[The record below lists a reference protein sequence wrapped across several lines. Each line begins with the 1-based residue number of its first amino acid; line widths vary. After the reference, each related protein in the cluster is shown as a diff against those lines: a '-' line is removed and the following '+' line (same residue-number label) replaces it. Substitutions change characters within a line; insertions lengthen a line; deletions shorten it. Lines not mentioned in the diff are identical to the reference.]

1 MGNELDNPILT
12 KNSLD
17 EETQFIKFGLSSVQ
31 GWKTQMEEYNFFIT
45 DIFPNTDKKID
56 IFGLFSGEGGPEVAK
71 YICNIFPEKIK
82 SNNNFKEGKYP
93 EAIKEIFLE
102 VDNSLNTEN
111 GKLELLKIQQE
122 FKLNEIEEKDLIN
135 KTCGEG
141 DELPERELEQIKCI
155 KDLLNPR
162 NLSNYNISFFSGCSG
177 LVLII
182 TNDKIFV
189 ANIGNTRCIPIDNN
203 LEVITEKVN
212 KVNTTSDE
220 AEKNRL
226 KNSQNFKEKK
236 IYEEFI
242 EISRGFGFFEYKENK
257 WLKPEDQA
265 ISSEPEIIEL
275 NYDQVKY
282 LIIGSNGLFEQVD
295 KNNNEDIFYNKCYR
309 NLAEYFLEKI
319 NDNKKNKKISRFI
332 EEYFDKIIPK
342 NKNPNIFVQYQ
353 NYMSNISC
361 AIIELLPRPKII
373 IENKEENKNEN
384 SNENNNKESQKQ
396 KVENFKKLNSNN
408 KSMKNIFSFSKKKD
422 NNTSSK
428 NTEQS
433 KFSKNDKKG
442 KKLESSSSF
451 TNIFKKK

>member
-82 SNNNFKEGKYP
+82 SNNNFKEGKYQ
-93 EAIKEIFLE
+93 EAIKETFLE

-111 GKLELLKIQQE
+111 GKLELLKIQKE

-189 ANIGNTRCIPIDNN
+189 ANIGNIRCIPIDNN

>member
-12 KNSLD
+12 KNSID
-17 EETQFIKFGLSSVQ
+17 KETLYIKLGSSCIQ
-31 GWKTQMEEYNFFIT
+31 GWKTRMEEYNFFLT

-71 YICNIFPEKIK
+71 YICNNFYDKLK

-93 EAIKEIFLE
+93 EALKETFIEL
-102 VDNSLNTEN
+102 DNSLNTEK
-111 GKLELLKIQQE
+111 GKQELNKIQKE
-122 FKLNEIEEKDLIN
+122 FKLDEKEEINLIN
-135 KTCGEG
+135 KTCGNG
-141 DELPERELEQIKCI
+141 DCLPERELEQIKCI

-182 TNDKIFV
+182 TNDKIYI
-189 ANIGNTRCIPIDNN
+189 ASIGNIRCIPIDNN

-212 KVNTTSDE
+212 KINTITDE
-220 AEKNRL
+220 SEKNRI
-226 KNSQNFKEKK
+226 KFSKEFKEKK

-265 ISSEPEIIEL
+265 ISSEPDIIEI
-275 NYDQVKY
+275 NYEQCKY
-282 LIIGSNGLFEQVD
+282 LIIGSKGLFEQG
-295 KNNNEDIFYNKCYR
+295 NNDDNIFYNKCNR

-319 NDNKKNKKISRFI
+319 NNDKEKKLSKII

-342 NKNPNIFVQYQ
+342 KRNKNIFIQYE

-361 AIIELLPRPKII
+361 AIIQLFPRPKIKENI
-373 IENKEENKNEN
+373 IEENKNADDN
-384 SNENNNKESQKQ
+384 NINKLNEKQ
-396 KVENFKKLNSNN
+396 KMENFKKLSSNN
-408 KSMKNIFSFSKKKD
+408 KSMKNLFSFMKKNNNNVQNEGEQNKLSK
-422 NNTSSK
+422 T
-428 NTEQS
+428 
-433 KFSKNDKKG
+433 DKKG

-451 TNIFKKK
+451 TNIFKRKQNK

>member
-12 KNSLD
+12 KNSTD
-17 EETQFIKFGLSSVQ
+17 KETLYIKLGSSCIQ
-31 GWKTQMEEYNFFIT
+31 GWKTQMEEYNFFLT

-71 YICNIFPEKIK
+71 YICNNFGDKLK

-93 EAIKEIFLE
+93 EALKETFIEL
-102 VDNSLNTEN
+102 DNSLNTEK
-111 GKLELLKIQQE
+111 GKQELNKIQKE
-122 FKLNEIEEKDLIN
+122 FKLDENEEINLIN
-135 KTCGEG
+135 KTCGNG
-141 DELPERELEQIKCI
+141 DCLPERELEQIKCI

-182 TNDKIFV
+182 TNDKIFI
-189 ANIGNTRCIPIDNN
+189 ASIGNIRCIPIDNN

-212 KVNTTSDE
+212 KINTITDE
-220 AEKNRL
+220 SEKNRI
-226 KNSQNFKEKK
+226 KFSKEFKEKK

-265 ISSEPEIIEL
+265 ISSEPDIIEI
-275 NYDQVKY
+275 NYEQCKY
-282 LIIGSNGLFEQVD
+282 LIIGSKGLFEQG
-295 KNNNEDIFYNKCYR
+295 NNDDNIFYNKCNR

-319 NDNKKNKKISRFI
+319 NNDKEKKLSKII

-342 NKNPNIFVQYQ
+342 KRNKNIFIQYE

-361 AIIELLPRPKII
+361 AIIQLFPRPKIK
-373 IENKEENKNEN
+373 ENKIEENKNGDDN
-384 SNENNNKESQKQ
+384 NINKLNEKQ
-396 KVENFKKLNSNN
+396 KMENFKKLSSNN
-408 KSMKNIFSFSKKKD
+408 KSMKNLFSFMKK
-422 NNTSSK
+422 NNNSNIQSTGV
-428 NTEQS
+428 EHS
-433 KFSKNDKKG
+433 KFNKSDKKE

-451 TNIFKKK
+451 TNIFKKKQNK

>member
-12 KNSLD
+12 KNSVD
-17 EETQFIKFGLSSVQ
+17 KETLYIKLGSSSIQ
-31 GWKTQMEEYNFFIT
+31 GWKTQMEEYNFFLT

-71 YICNIFPEKIK
+71 YICNNFYDKLK

-93 EAIKEIFLE
+93 EALKETFIEL
-102 VDNSLNTEN
+102 DNSLNTEK
-111 GKLELLKIQQE
+111 GKQELNKIQKE
-122 FKLNEIEEKDLIN
+122 LKLDENEEINLIN
-135 KTCGEG
+135 KTCGNG
-141 DELPERELEQIKCI
+141 DCLPERELEQIKCI

-182 TNDKIFV
+182 TNDKIYI
-189 ANIGNTRCIPIDNN
+189 AR
-203 LEVITEKVN
+203 
-212 KVNTTSDE
+212 DE
-220 AEKNRL
+220 SEKNRI
-226 KNSQNFKEKK
+226 KFSKEFKEKK

-265 ISSEPEIIEL
+265 ISSEPDIIEI
-275 NYDQVKY
+275 NYEQCKY
-282 LIIGSNGLFEQVD
+282 LIIGSKGLFEQG
-295 KNNNEDIFYNKCYR
+295 NNDDNIFYNKCNR

-319 NDNKKNKKISRFI
+319 NNDKEKKLSKII

-342 NKNPNIFVQYQ
+342 KRNKNIFIQYE

-361 AIIELLPRPKII
+361 AIIQLFPRPKIK
-373 IENKEENKNEN
+373 ENKIEENKNGDGN
-384 SNENNNKESQKQ
+384 NINKLNEKQ
-396 KVENFKKLNSNN
+396 KMENFKKLSSNN
-408 KSMKNIFSFSKKKD
+408 KSMKNLFSFMKK
-422 NNTSSK
+422 NNNSNIQSTGV
-428 NTEQS
+428 EHS
-433 KFSKNDKKG
+433 KFNKTDKKE

-451 TNIFKKK
+451 TNIFKKKQNK